1 MVVVGGA
8 LIVHTVTRHPEPQA
22 LTIKSVLFPRNLIL
36 LGGVLTLNSINFKPS
51 RVRFTKKNVSNKLC
65 SKNFLLTCENR
76 KKKP

>member
-8 LIVHTVTRHPEPQA
+8 LIVHTVTRHPEPQV

-51 RVRFTKKNVSNKLC
+51 RVRFTKKTFRINSVQKIFS
-65 SKNFLLTCENR
+65 
-76 KKKP
+76 